1 MSMAYG
7 FYQGVFYPWNS
18 PIYNPGGD
26 VPVPETN
33 GVCFAPIGQ
42 PENYHGFLYQ
52 TAELM
57 ADYILYA

>member
-7 FYQGVFYPWNS
+7 FYQGVFYPGES
-18 PIYNPGGD
+18 PLYDPGGD
-26 VPVPETN
+26 VPETN

-42 PENYHGFLYQ
+42 PESYRGFLYQ

-57 ADYILYA
+57 ANYILYA